1 MKKVE
6 QVYKEMRPL
15 VERWLEE
22 QKAEARQK
30 AILEG
35 RVEGLR
41 TALERVLVGRFGP
54 VGDEVRER
62 LNHADEE
69 QLCRWLEQAGRASS
83 LEDVFGT
90 ARDDGQSG

>member
-6 QVYKEMRPL
+6 QVYNEMRPL
-15 VERWLEE
+15 MERWLEE
-22 QKAEARQK
+22 QKAEAREK
-30 AILEG
+30 GL
-35 RVEGLR
+35 VEGLR
-41 TALERVLVGRFGP
+41 TALERVLVARFGP

-69 QLCRWLEQAGRASS
+69 QLCRWLEQAGRVSS